1 MKPKPGGFDGG
12 LAFQG
17 LQSFLEV
24 WGEEFSAPSS
34 SLCPTPRMLLGVPT
48 ILAWKGAGRVG
59 KELFVVP
66 GISEVSKGRGW
77 SCCPGSGST
86 SSPSLNSVLA
96 SLGRRG
102 GKGKA
107 GLSWSAADDRHGFG
121 DRHSL
126 RDKSCFNG
134 TRTSPAGTSSHP
146 GKTRVKTP
154 ALDARRDF
162 SL

>member
-1 MKPKPGGFDGG
+1 MKPKPGGFYGG

-17 LQSFLEV
+17 LESFLEA

-34 SLCPTPRMLLGVPT
+34 SHCPTPRMLLGVPT
-48 ILAWKGAGRVG
+48 ILAWKGAGRAG

-66 GISEVSKGRGW
+66 GISEVSKGRG
-77 SCCPGSGST
+77 ST
-86 SSPSLNSVLA
+86 SSPSLNSVLG

-121 DRHSL
+121 DRHS
-126 RDKSCFNG
+126 
-134 TRTSPAGTSSHP
+134 
-146 GKTRVKTP
+146 
-154 ALDARRDF
+154 
-162 SL
+162 